1 MEFKTESQ
9 LRVEFDQMMNGTMNE
24 HFQQIV
30 DMQAQSKKDLEDH
43 IADMRSEGF
52 HKEANEA
59 EQAMNIQDAEQEKKL
74 SEMKEQNFQ
83 KYLKQ
88 YEDFK
93 QTILDM
99 EKLTQ
104 DTIAKVEK
112 FTAESIAR
120 MESIVPEA

>member
-30 DMQAQSKKDLEDH
+30 DMQAQSKKELEDH

-52 HKEANEA
+52 HKKANEA

-93 QTILDM
+93 QTILDIN
-99 EKLTQ
+99 KLTQ
-104 DTIAKVEK
+104 DTIAKLKK
-112 FTAESIAR
+112 FTAKSFAR
-120 MESIVPEA
+120 MESIAPKV

>member
-9 LRVEFDQMMNGTMNE
+9 LRVEFDQIMNGTMNE

-30 DMQAQSKKDLEDH
+30 DMQTQSKKDLEDH

-52 HKEANEA
+52 HKEADEA
-59 EQAMNIQDAEQEKKL
+59 EQAINMQDAEQEKVI
-74 SEMKEQNFQ
+74 SEMKEENFQ

-93 QTILDM
+93 QTILDI
-99 EKLTQ
+99 EKLAQ
-104 DTIAKVEK
+104 DTIAKAKK

-120 MESIVPEA
+120 MESIAPKV